1 MHYEFNLVS
10 DALCGHWHTTVMT
23 KSPPPEPQAND
34 VWVDDAGAMKYFNGA
49 EWILYFDLP
58 DVSLEPN
65 LLERD
70 GSGDG

>member
-1 MHYEFNLVS
+1 
-10 DALCGHWHTTVMT
+10 MT

-34 VWVDDAGAMKYFNGA
+34 VWVDDAGAMTYFNGA
-49 EWILYFDLP
+49 EWVLYIDLP